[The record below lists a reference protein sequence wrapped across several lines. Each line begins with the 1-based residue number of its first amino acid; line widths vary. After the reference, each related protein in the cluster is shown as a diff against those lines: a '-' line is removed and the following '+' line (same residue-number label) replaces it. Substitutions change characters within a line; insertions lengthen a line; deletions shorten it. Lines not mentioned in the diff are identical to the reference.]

1 MNVTKSSL
9 NVNLS
14 DSQITDLARPL
25 VGILQKFYEDPKN
38 EEDFQKRLRNV
49 EKAKEN
55 QDAT

>member
-25 VGILQKFYEDPKN
+25 VGILQKFYEDPKMRRIFKN
-38 EEDFQKRLRNV
+38 GY
-49 EKAKEN
+49 AM
-55 QDAT
+55 